1 MHLPIT
7 QLLDKNNIQYKLIK
21 LNQVAISVDDV
32 VSYSNG
38 EIVRE
43 QICKTLIVKGRKTNN
58 KYGIFLT
65 GDDKIDFKKLKQ
77 VFNEDMTMAD
87 FQEVKEV
94 AGVEPG
100 AVCPFMLSVPLYVD
114 KKVTNLKAVNC
125 GSGDHLFGIEFNLE
139 DLNKVTHYEVIDG
152 SK

>member
-7 QLLDKNNIQYKLIK
+7 QLLDKSNVPYKLIK

-38 EIVRE
+38 EVVRE
-43 QICKTLIVKGRKTNN
+43 QICKTLIVKGKKTSN
-58 KYGIFLT
+58 KYGIFLL

-77 VFNEDMTMAD
+77 IFNEEMTMAD

-100 AVCPFMLSVPLYVD
+100 AVCPFMIDAPLYVD
-114 KKVTNLKAVNC
+114 QKVTSLEAVNC
-125 GSGDHLFGIEFNLE
+125 GSGDHLFGIEFKLK
-139 DLNKVTHYEVIDG
+139 DLGKVSVYEVIDCA
-152 SK
+152 K